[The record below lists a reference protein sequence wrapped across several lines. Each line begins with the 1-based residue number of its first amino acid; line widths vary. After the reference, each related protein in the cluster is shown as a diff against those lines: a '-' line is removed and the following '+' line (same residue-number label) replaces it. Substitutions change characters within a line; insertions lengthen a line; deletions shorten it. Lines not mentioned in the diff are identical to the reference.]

1 MDTERAGRMT
11 IPTII
16 ERDGP
21 DQPAWWAVYTRHQHE
36 KTVAEV
42 LSTKGFE
49 VFLPLHDSMRRWKD
63 RQKVLSLPLFPCYVF
78 VRGKLSRRLQ
88 VVTTPGI
95 HMILSRGEQIAVVPE
110 EELLAIRRAVNGNYR
125 VEPHPFLK
133 VGERVRVTRGS
144 LEGVEGILIRK
155 KNLFR
160 LVLSVDMLAQ
170 SVGVEVA
177 ASDVEPVG
185 VARAKGAFST
195 TPSAGIAEITNN
207 FPTAV
212 AVYDARL
219 DSTH

>member
-1 MDTERAGRMT
+1 MT